1 MWSKKDVAQ
10 YLNVS
15 LRQVD
20 VLREKH
26 GLPFRKIGSLIRFYP
41 EEVEQWAQNQ
51 N

>member
-1 MWSKKDVAQ
+1 MWSKKEVAQ

-26 GLPFRKIGSLIRFYP
+26 GLPFRKIGGLVRFYP
-41 EEVEQWAQNQ
+41 AEVEAWVQQK
-51 N
+51 

>member
-26 GLPFRKIGSLIRFYP
+26 GLPFRKIGALVRFYP
-41 EEVEQWAQNQ
+41 EDVERWVHSH
-51 N
+51 

>member
-1 MWSKKDVAQ
+1 MWSKRDVAK

-26 GLPFRKIGSLIRFYP
+26 GLPFRKIGNLVRFYP
-41 EEVEQWAQNQ
+41 AEVEAWAQQ
-51 N
+51 K

>member
-1 MWSKKDVAQ
+1 MWTKKEVAK

-26 GLPFRKIGSLIRFYP
+26 GLPFKRIGSLIRFYQ
-41 EEVEQWAQNQ
+41 EDVEQWAQAK
-51 N
+51 

>member
-1 MWSKKDVAQ
+1 MWSKRDVAQ

-26 GLPFRKIGSLIRFYP
+26 GLPFRRIGNLVRFYP
-41 EEVEQWAQNQ
+41 AEVEAWAQQ
-51 N
+51 K